1 MFHFPDDIVFEK
13 SLRFNG
19 RLSGMQFPDDLILS
33 YSKTL
38 QNFVEPISFGSAV
51 NISGTL
57 SISDTLNGY
66 NFSQMCDLL
75 EPKKENTYRLT
86 IKGMHGQHSY

>member
-1 MFHFPDDIVFEK
+1 MFKKTVK
-13 SLRFNG
+13 LNG
-19 RLSGMQFPDDLILS
+19 RLSGIQFPDDLILS

-38 QNFVEPISFGSAV
+38 QNFVEPMEFETAV

-66 NFSQMCDLL
+66 NFSQMCDLIN
-75 EPKKENTYRLT
+75 PKNDHTYRLT
-86 IKGMHGQHSY
+86 IKGMPPGCDFINENEH